1 MFQKILLENFW
12 RPFYDNNLLKK
23 LPSDSMNIKNFFTF
37 LFLYI
42 NDIFLATVD
51 DIPRCYYN
59 IFFIY
64 YDKFSLEI
72 QPISEF
78 PASVNCPSL
87 FRFGFD
93 LEAEIWEYFLQ
104 TDKTVVLANERRNC
118 GFPGITKVC
127 FFILKAISNFQRSPE
142 IWLFKNVYQLFWNL
156 IINF

>member
-1 MFQKILLENFW
+1 M
-12 RPFYDNNLLKK
+12 
-23 LPSDSMNIKNFFTF
+23 
-37 LFLYI
+37 
-42 NDIFLATVD
+42 D

-64 YDKFSLEI
+64 YDKFSLEV

-118 GFPGITKVC
+118 GFPGITKVT
-127 FFILKAISNFQRSPE
+127 KSDVSN
-142 IWLFKNVYQLFWNL
+142 LTYVYQPHLPTQ
-156 IINF
+156 IITTTWQLVKKKLPSV